1 MVSISSTAPGSP
13 ALIQPATWRDL
24 NALRSLE
31 RICFPQ
37 DSWPLL
43 DLIGILTLPNVVR
56 LKAIVNGEMVGFIA
70 GDVRLHKRMAWIATV
85 AVLPEHRRRGIGN
98 ALLQAC
104 EAQMDV
110 PDVRLSVRAS
120 NNDAI
125 RLYRV
130 AGYQHVGVWPD
141 YYQDGEDALIMEKRR
156 AA

>member
-1 MVSISSTAPGSP
+1 
-13 ALIQPATWRDL
+13 
-24 NALRSLE
+24 
-31 RICFPQ
+31 
-37 DSWPLL
+37 
-43 DLIGILTLPNVVR
+43 
-56 LKAIVNGEMVGFIA
+56 
-70 GDVRLHKRMAWIATV
+70 MAWIATV